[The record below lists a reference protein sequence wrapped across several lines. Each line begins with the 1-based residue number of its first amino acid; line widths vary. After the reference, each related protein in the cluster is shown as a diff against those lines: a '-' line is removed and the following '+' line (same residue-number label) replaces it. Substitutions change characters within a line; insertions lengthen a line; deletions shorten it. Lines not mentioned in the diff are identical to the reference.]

1 MPDINQVTLTGRV
14 AQPPRR
20 VPRGGFVFS
29 LFQEQAYGAREAA
42 VPIYPVIFG
51 WGEPPSFLRVNQS
64 VIVVGRVRTRNFDQN
79 VRRVVARA
87 LARQGQRDGAAVAAQ
102 VPAGLHEPRVAIEIV
117 ADRIA
122 LSEPQEESSDVAQHH
137 HHLRP
142 SDR

>member
-20 VPRGGFVFS
+20 VPDGYTFS
-29 LFQEQAYGAREAA
+29 LFQEQAYGPHAESLA
-42 VPIYPVIFG
+42 IYPVIFG
-51 WGEPPSFLRVNQS
+51 WGRPPEFLRVNQP
-64 VIVVGRVRTRNFDQN
+64 VIVVGRVRTRNFQQSL
-79 VRRVVARA
+79 RRVLTRVLEKEDRRE
-87 LARQGQRDGAAVAAQ
+87 LAVALGNQ
-102 VPAGLHEPRVAIEIV
+102 LPASLHEPRVAIEIV

-122 LSEPQEESSDVAQHH
+122 LSENQEVSSDAAQHH